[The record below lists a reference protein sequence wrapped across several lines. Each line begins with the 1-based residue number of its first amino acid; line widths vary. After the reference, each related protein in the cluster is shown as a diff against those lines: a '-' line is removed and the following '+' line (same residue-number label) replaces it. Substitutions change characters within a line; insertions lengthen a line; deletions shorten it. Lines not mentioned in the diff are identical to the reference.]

1 MGATKALGALVM
13 ARLRISIRLNPGGTG
28 VPLRKLAL
36 ISNELSSFL
45 EAATVDL
52 KLKAQSDDRPIWIA
66 SNFTNESVG
75 FVNENSG
82 IFEGK
87 DAELFSSEIEH
98 LIDAD
103 PRKDEIIWRLKTPTI
118 QHFAKIGESLDS
130 DEILKVG
137 IFNGDGSEQWKDYTK
152 RRSEDLAQSRAQRI
166 QYIGEV
172 FGELHA
178 WYRASDYITVR
189 DLSTNELIRCNYNPQ
204 DHEKVYRLWQDRTA
218 RIHIGGLV
226 FANLVTR
233 RIESVNADHFQAVT
247 PTTDEEFADAAR
259 ELAKVYSERS
269 SDEFDSLTR
278 DDE

>member
-1 MGATKALGALVM
+1 M
-13 ARLRISIRLNPGGTG
+13 
-28 VPLRKLAL
+28 
-36 ISNELSSFL
+36 
-45 EAATVDL
+45 
-52 KLKAQSDDRPIWIA
+52 A

-103 PRKDEIIWRLKTPTI
+103 PRMDEIIWRLKTPTI

-152 RRSEDLAQSRAQRI
+152 RRSEDLAQSLAQHQHI

-189 DLSTNELIRCNYNPQ
+189 DLNTNELIRCNYNPQ

-259 ELAKVYSERS
+259 ELVKVYSERS